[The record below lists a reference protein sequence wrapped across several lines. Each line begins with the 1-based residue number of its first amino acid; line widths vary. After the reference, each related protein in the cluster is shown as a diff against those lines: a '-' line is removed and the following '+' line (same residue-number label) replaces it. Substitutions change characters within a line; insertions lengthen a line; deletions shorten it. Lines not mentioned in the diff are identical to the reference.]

1 MSREKKTPVPKHS
14 DSAEHNMALD
24 DLLAR
29 ATKIDITEDP
39 DQLLAALVTAAGDLL
54 DFDRLTISLPSNR
67 VPDGLRITLVA
78 GRQDEFAQGREYS
91 ANGMWHG
98 EVYLRAQGLIIGN
111 AETGYQGRFEA
122 GDLGHGWVKSFMGV
136 PIIEAGE
143 PQGTVSL
150 ESAGRQ
156 HYGPDDL
163 KRLTAIAGVF
173 GTAYWWARRYQQEH
187 ANAMMDGLT
196 QMLNHRSFM
205 QRLEEELERNTRYGD
220 SMTLLMLDL
229 DNFKQTNDKYGHLH
243 GDFVLSRTAQLIR
256 SSIRMTDVPGRLGG
270 EEFGVIIINASK
282 RITRSTAQRIRSSI
296 AEHKFINDGLE
307 SRMAISIGMAE
318 YPTDGHNIKELLRK
332 SDEAMYSVKA
342 SGGNGVI
349 SYSRQLEKQKEGKHG

>member
-1 MSREKKTPVPKHS
+1 
-14 DSAEHNMALD
+14 
-24 DLLAR
+24 
-29 ATKIDITEDP
+29 
-39 DQLLAALVTAAGDLL
+39 
-54 DFDRLTISLPSNR
+54 
-67 VPDGLRITLVA
+67 
-78 GRQDEFAQGREYS
+78 
-91 ANGMWHG
+91 
-98 EVYLRAQGLIIGN
+98 
-111 AETGYQGRFEA
+111 
-122 GDLGHGWVKSFMGV
+122 MGV
-136 PIIEAGE
+136 PIIEAGL
-143 PQGTVSL
+143 PQGTVAL

-163 KRLTAIAGVF
+163 GRLTAIAGVF
-173 GTAYWWARRYQQEH
+173 GTAYWWARRYHQEH

-205 QRLEEELERNTRYGD
+205 QRLEEELERNTRYGAT
-220 SMTLLMLDL
+220 MTLLMLDL
-229 DNFKQTNDKYGHLH
+229 DNFKQTNDKFGHQH

-296 AEHKFINDGLE
+296 ADHQFINDGLE